1 MRRPAEALKESQE
14 GVKIIQNLADAN
26 PGVPQFQKD
35 LGFGLSAMG
44 RLHAQEKQFTEA
56 FVALD
61 RALAMLQKL
70 ADAHP
75 TYSDYTLRLASGH
88 FDRGWAHLHAGH
100 PAQAAADLR
109 RSVAL
114 SEKAARNDQLVE
126 RSRALALLARWGGD
140 AKSGVTT
147 AEAATFADK
156 AVASLRGAIKA
167 GWGSLKEPDFDAL
180 RGRADFQKLLTELEQ
195 KSAARPK

>member
-126 RSRALALLARWGGD
+126 RSRALALLAAGWRREVRRD
-140 AKSGVTT
+140 AGRGRDVRGQGRRLPF
-147 AEAATFADK
+147 AEAPSRP
-156 AVASLRGAIKA
+156 VGA
-167 GWGSLKEPDFDAL
+167 
-180 RGRADFQKLLTELEQ
+180 R
-195 KSAARPK
+195 